1 MISRRRSLL
10 AASDQRVTP
19 ATPFTRIST
28 TVLMIATALLLL
40 VLIGVTIA
48 ALVITRQPPEQP
60 LQVPSVSSA

>member
-1 MISRRRSLL
+1 L
-10 AASDQRVTP
+10 AASEQRVRAARQFP
-19 ATPFTRIST
+19 RVST